1 VIRGDENRSES
12 FGNIASFGETVDSE
26 TTPEQPHQVQR
37 ESRQRKLPGS
47 MVDFEIFPDNV
58 VTDEGD
64 LVHFALLAK
73 AEPVNHQEALGQE
86 LWRKAMMEE
95 LQAIEKSQTW
105 FLTELPVNKK
115 PVDVKWVFKLKLN
128 PDGTISKRK
137 ARLVARSFL

>member
-1 VIRGDENRSES
+1 
-12 FGNIASFGETVDSE
+12 
-26 TTPEQPHQVQR
+26 
-37 ESRQRKLPGS
+37 
-47 MVDFEIFPDNV
+47 
-58 VTDEGD
+58 
-64 LVHFALLAK
+64 
-73 AEPVNHQEALGQE
+73 
-86 LWRKAMMEE
+86 MMEE